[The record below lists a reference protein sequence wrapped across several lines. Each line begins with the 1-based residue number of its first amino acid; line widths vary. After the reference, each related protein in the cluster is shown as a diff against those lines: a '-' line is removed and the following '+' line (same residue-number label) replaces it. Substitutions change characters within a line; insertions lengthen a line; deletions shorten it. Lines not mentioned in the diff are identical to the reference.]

1 MNPGDAFCGR
11 VERRRFLADFGM
23 GFAGLA
29 MGALLTPP
37 ARARAAGPESPAT
50 ATDGQPHFAPKA
62 RSVIW
67 IFLSGGYSH
76 VETFDPKPAL
86 NTHAGKTFDKTSFPN
101 PLLSPRHKERF
112 RSVPAE
118 SINVRDVYPIIYP
131 MQVGHARHGECGVG
145 ISDWWPHLARCADD
159 IAWVRNMWTTDND
172 HAAENQIHTG
182 RHRLDETQPSI
193 GAWVHYG
200 LGSLNENLP
209 SYVVLGGPTA
219 ATTRDSIHAYYLGP
233 QHAGVPIKVDPSNP
247 LAFGRRPEAVSIQRQ
262 QREVALASELLGL
275 RAVEYPDDPNLR
287 ARIRAHELA
296 FRMQA
301 AVPEAMD
308 FRPESDAVRS
318 MYGLDHD
325 ATKVAGERL
334 LAARR
339 LVEHGVRFVQVY
351 PSAYGTW
358 DSHQKL
364 RENHEKL
371 CASVDKP
378 VAGLL
383 RDLQQRGLMNDVLV
397 VFCTEFG
404 RTPGL
409 EQRSGGKDGRDHH
422 PHGFTVWFA
431 GAGIR
436 PGTVHGETD
445 ELGYHALGDGHYVTD
460 IHATVLHLLGLDG
473 RRLEIPGRRRLDIDH
488 GRAIREILA

>member
-1 MNPGDAFCGR
+1 M
-11 VERRRFLADFGM
+11 
-23 GFAGLA
+23 
-29 MGALLTPP
+29 
-37 ARARAAGPESPAT
+37 
-50 ATDGQPHFAPKA
+50 
-62 RSVIW
+62 
-67 IFLSGGYSH
+67 
-76 VETFDPKPAL
+76 
-86 NTHAGKTFDKTSFPN
+86 
-101 PLLSPRHKERF
+101 
-112 RSVPAE
+112 
-118 SINVRDVYPIIYP
+118 
-131 MQVGHARHGECGVG
+131 
-145 ISDWWPHLARCADD
+145 
-159 IAWVRNMWTTDND
+159 
-172 HAAENQIHTG
+172 
-182 RHRLDETQPSI
+182 
-193 GAWVHYG
+193 
-200 LGSLNENLP
+200 
-209 SYVVLGGPTA
+209 LGGPTA

-233 QHAGVPIKVDPSNP
+233 QHAGVPIKVDPANP
-247 LAFGRRPEAVSIQRQ
+247 LAFGRRPDAVSSQRQ
-262 QREVALASELLGL
+262 QREAALASELRGL

-308 FRPESDAVRS
+308 FRPESGAVRS
-318 MYGLDHD
+318 LYGLDHD

-339 LVEHGVRFVQVY
+339 LAERGVRFIQVY

-364 RENHEKL
+364 KENHEKL

-383 RDLQQRGLMNDVLV
+383 HDLKQRGLMNDVLV

-460 IHATVLHLLGLDG
+460 IHATVLHVLGLDG
-473 RRLEIPGRRRLDIDH
+473 RRLEVPGRRRLDIDH
-488 GRAIREILA
+488 GRAIRDILA